1 MLGVRRHGVTIALNL
16 LENDGLVRRKR
27 ASITIIDRKGLE
39 RRSDGAYGLA
49 ESETRR
55 LLN

>member
-1 MLGVRRHGVTIALNL
+1 MLGVRRPGVTIALNL

-39 RRSDGAYGLA
+39 RRSDGVYGLA
-49 ESETRR
+49 ESESRR
-55 LLN
+55 LLD

>member
-1 MLGVRRHGVTIALNL
+1 MLGVWRPGVTIALNL

-39 RRSDGAYGLA
+39 RRSDGVYGLA
-49 ESETRR
+49 ESEFSPFA
-55 LLN
+55 